1 MSRAIV
7 MAAMLLAIAAPSLS
21 HACTPSSQAEEATR
35 QSRDVAR
42 FISIYEGRIA
52 DTAPGPY
59 DHSWNFSLRA
69 TQTIWGET
77 SPRELH
83 LNFELGGCNNW
94 FFLMDDDSDDDR
106 PHDDQMV
113 VVFATSE
120 ALSDPSQLYIT
131 RVDSPSSA
139 YFFDRWRAIHADRTS
154 QTEAQ

>member
-21 HACTPSSQAEEATR
+21 YACTPASQAEEEAR

-42 FISIYEGRIA
+42 FTTIYEAKIA

-59 DHSWNFSLRA
+59 DNSWNFSLRA
-69 TQTIWGET
+69 TRNIWGET
-77 SPRELH
+77 PPTELS
-83 LNFELGGCNNW
+83 LTFELGGCNNW
-94 FFLMDDDSDDDR
+94 FFLLDDESDDR
-106 PHDDQMV
+106 PHDGQEV

-120 ALSDPSQLYIT
+120 AFSDASQLYIT
-131 RVDSPSSA
+131 RADSPFST
-139 YFFDRWRAIHADRTS
+139 YFFDRWSAMRAERTS